1 MSVKY
6 KVNYGSGV
14 VVLPEQAVSGT
25 ALDDADLIDLK
36 VLICAVTGED
46 DIPRR
51 LGCRADK
58 VEASLRYWQ
67 TMGILGEAEQESPVA
82 AEEKSAHETRQTKLP
97 TDEIPSYNGDEIE
110 RKLAEGG
117 RKFLLDEC
125 QQMVGKIFNV
135 TEVNKVIAMSDYLG
149 LENEHI
155 MMLFAY
161 CCSRDKKSVA
171 YVEKTAYNL
180 YNEGIDTTEKL
191 ELYLKEKEDAE
202 TLEKKLRVMLG
213 WGARAL
219 TPSEKSYIRHWI
231 SDLGYRFDV
240 IERSYQQSVDTGGE
254 IKHILPYMNK
264 ILESW
269 HSDGHRTLDAINAAI
284 ERERL
289 ERMEQKN
296 AAAASN
302 TSFETDDFV
311 QAALKRS
318 YANAE

>member
-1 MSVKY
+1 VKY

-51 LGCRADK
+51 LGCRPDK
-58 VEASLRYWQ
+58 VDASLRYWQ
-67 TMGILGEAEQESPVA
+67 TMGILGEAEAPEAPQAAGQIREES
-82 AEEKSAHETRQTKLP
+82 RQAKLP
-97 TDEIPSYNGDEIE
+97 TDEIPSYNGDEME
-110 RKLAEGG
+110 KKLAEGG

-125 QQMVGKIFNV
+125 QQLVGKIFNV

-155 MMLFAY
+155 LMLFAY

-171 YVEKTAYNL
+171 YIEKTAYNL

-191 ELYLKEKEDAE
+191 ELYLKEKEDSE
-202 TLEKKLRVMLG
+202 TVEKKLRGMLG

-219 TPSEKSYIRHWI
+219 TPSEKSYIRHWVAE
-231 SDLGYRFDV
+231 LGYRFDI

-269 HSDGHRTLDAINAAI
+269 HNDGYRTLKEINEAI
-284 ERERL
+284 ERERQ
-289 ERMEQKN
+289 ERAEQKI
-296 AAAASN
+296 AAAAAN
-302 TSFETDDFV
+302 TSFETDEFV
-311 QAALKRS
+311 QAALRRS
-318 YANAE
+318 YASAE